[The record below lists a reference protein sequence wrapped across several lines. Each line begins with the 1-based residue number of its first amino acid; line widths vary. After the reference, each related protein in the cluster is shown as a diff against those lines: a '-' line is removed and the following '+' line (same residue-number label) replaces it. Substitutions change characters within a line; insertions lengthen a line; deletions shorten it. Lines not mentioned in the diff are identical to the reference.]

1 MVRGPQI
8 ALWTAGVVV
17 LTLIVNA
24 PLLPILVD
32 WTGLA
37 EVSAVKARIRAKA
50 VRALLRYTKA
60 AIYDLQHDEDE
71 MLRGEP
77 CTCPATAANG
87 PLCAVRLPPLDPLP
101 TRPWLVF
108 FEQNCEIESGIA
120 GVDWKTIRQEVD
132 MSEKLGHLMTGPSGK
147 QPRKAY
153 VRCPSAVHTSDVTQH
168 QRVWTSPAALW
179 SRMQYGLHC

>member
-1 MVRGPQI
+1 M
-8 ALWTAGVVV
+8 VV
-17 LTLIVNA
+17 LSLVVNA

-77 CTCPATAANG
+77 CNCPAQPLMLCQTTHAGFAAN
-87 PLCAVRLPPLDPLP
+87 
-101 TRPWLVF
+101 
-108 FEQNCEIESGIA
+108 E
-120 GVDWKTIRQEVD
+120 
-132 MSEKLGHLMTGPSGK
+132 
-147 QPRKAY
+147 
-153 VRCPSAVHTSDVTQH
+153 
-168 QRVWTSPAALW
+168 ALF
-179 SRMQYGLHC
+179 GTL

>member
-1 MVRGPQI
+1 M
-8 ALWTAGVVV
+8 VV
-17 LTLIVNA
+17 LTLVVNA

-77 CTCPATAANG
+77 CQSCKRPLMPCQVARAGPAANTALFG
-87 PLCAVRLPPLDPLP
+87 AVWNGAVR
-101 TRPWLVF
+101 VV
-108 FEQNCEIESGIA
+108 SGVA

-132 MSEKLGHLMTGPSGK
+132 MSVKLGHLMTGPSGK
-147 QPRKAY
+147 QARKAY
-153 VRCPSAVHTSDVTQH
+153 VRSPSAVHTSHTARHHKEYRPVH
-168 QRVWTSPAALW
+168 QPCGGERNV
-179 SRMQYGLHC
+179 G